1 MRKIFAFVVTL
12 LFINCGYGQIRIGLK
27 AGGNLANLDDFD
39 QTKMKL
45 GVSAGPVVQIHMG
58 QSLFAQTEL
67 LYSIKGAKAEQTQTG
82 SDINLNLNYIT
93 LPILF
98 GYKAAPNF
106 SLKLGPELG
115 YLLSAKSSV
124 DGGSTTDISK
134 YYESFDFGAD
144 LGMAYQFKKLTV
156 DLRYN
161 YGLLDLLNI
170 TQTDAN
176 GNPIGEEKKGS
187 NRVLH
192 FSLAYFFK

>member
-1 MRKIFAFVVTL
+1 MRKIFALVATL
-12 LFINCGYGQIRIGLK
+12 LFINCSYGQIRIGLK

-45 GVSAGPVVQIHMG
+45 GVSAGPVLQVHLG
-58 QSLFAQTEL
+58 QTFFAQTEL

-82 SDINLNLNYIT
+82 SDVSLNLNYIT

-98 GYKAAPNF
+98 AYEAAPNF

-124 DGGSTTDISK
+124 DGNSTDISK
-134 YYESFDFGAD
+134 FYEDFDFGAD
-144 LGMAYQFKKLTV
+144 LGMAYQFKKLTL

-176 GNPIGEEKKGS
+176 GNPTGEDKKGS

-192 FSLAYFFK
+192 FSLCYFFK

>member
-1 MRKIFAFVVTL
+1 MRKIFAVAATL
-12 LFINCGYGQIRIGLK
+12 LFINCAYSQIRIGLK

-45 GVSAGPVVQIHMG
+45 GVSAGPVLQIHLG
-58 QSLFAQTEL
+58 QTLFAQTEL

-82 SDINLNLNYIT
+82 SDVSLNLNYIT

-98 GYKAAPNF
+98 AYKASPNF
-106 SLKLGPELG
+106 ALKLGPELG

-124 DGGSTTDISK
+124 EGGNTTDLSK
-134 YYESFDFGAD
+134 YYEDFDFGAD
-144 LGMAYQFKKLTV
+144 LGLAYQFKKLTL

-170 TQTDAN
+170 TQTDPS
-176 GNPIGEEKKGS
+176 GNPTGEEKTGS

-192 FSLAYFFK
+192 FSLCYFFK